1 MAKITIETASGK
13 QYDAYISPTGYGKAE
28 VNFYEVKNPKRKHF
42 FRTKFFP
49 IGSKTFWV
57 EDFSTIRAGAENC
70 LWSVLARR
78 AKEKEVVQK
87 WKDFER
93 EVKKNEIY

>member
-1 MAKITIETASGK
+1 MSKITIETVNGK
-13 QYDAYISPTGYGKAE
+13 QYDAYISPTGYGMVE
-28 VNFYEVKNPKRKHF
+28 VNFYEVKNPNRKHF

-49 IGSKTFWV
+49 FGSKTFWV
-57 EDFSTIRAGAENC
+57 EDFDTIQLGVESC
-70 LWSVLARR
+70 LWSILAEK
-78 AKEKEVVQK
+78 AKEEKIIQK